1 MLTHETFDFC
11 SPFRTYVGR
20 VGGIRSNLPVDSNS
34 LTPYYNSIMV
44 CVNETLWNMPTT
56 MSVESRMA
64 AVRTM
69 DFSIIRPDFRGFADA
84 LRVGRHAY
92 LCPMNI
98 AETTYSPYLI
108 RISLGV
114 YDIGTALDTA
124 NTTYG
129 GIRSMVNTLN
139 LSMVDTNLKG
149 FSGLFTAGKYLF
161 LVPYRNEYE
170 PRNGQRGHGHAV
182 RLDMND
188 FSMSGISHFDL
199 TTTTRNQIPS
209 FADTQ
214 LRGYSFGFACKCIV
228 CCVFVFVV
236 CSPLTVVVVGCMCV
250 CSGVVCIS
258 GSVFQC
264 RFPRENRTV

>member
-1 MLTHETFDFC
+1 MLLVLILLDFSC

-20 VGGIRSNLPVDSNS
+20 VGGIRSNLPVDSNN

-56 MSVESRMA
+56 MSVESRLA

-161 LVPYRNEYE
+161 LVPYRNGYE

-214 LRGYSFGFACKCIV
+214 LRGYSFGFACKCIYRSLLGMFSV
-228 CCVFVFVV
+228 IYCCV
-236 CSPLTVVVVGCMCV
+236 CG
-250 CSGVVCIS
+250 G
-258 GSVFQC
+258 
-264 RFPRENRTV
+264 